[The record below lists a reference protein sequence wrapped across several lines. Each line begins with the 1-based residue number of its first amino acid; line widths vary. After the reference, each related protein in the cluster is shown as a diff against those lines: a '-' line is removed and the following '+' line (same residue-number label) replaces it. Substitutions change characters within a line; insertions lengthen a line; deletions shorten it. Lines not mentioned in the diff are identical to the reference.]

1 MTQTLVVRE
10 TAPER
15 FSVRLEDEVGQVLE
29 EFSELT
35 TGEIIELS
43 YRQGYLIRTAVQW
56 PAGYGREWR
65 DGVPDGQAD

>member
-43 YRQGYLIRTAVQW
+43 YRRAI
-56 PAGYGREWR
+56 
-65 DGVPDGQAD
+65 